1 MSKSIVQR
9 GKEGVREALAR
20 SVASGQRSSFLL
32 LTGGQAGRQAG
43 SRAAAAGEE
52 RMRRSEGEKEG
63 EHIRLNHVVMRN

>member
-32 LTGGQAGRQAG
+32 LTGGQACSQAAGR
-43 SRAAAAGEE
+43 AAAGEE

>member
-32 LTGGQAGRQAG
+32 LTGGRAG
-43 SRAAAAGEE
+43 SQAVGRAAAGEE

>member
-32 LTGGQAGRQAG
+32 LTGRQAG

-52 RMRRSEGEKEG
+52 RMRRSEGEKERG
-63 EHIRLNHVVMRN
+63 EKSEHIRLNHVVMRN